1 MDQEDLVGIDIPG
14 TPGDDEEG
22 GSGMD
27 IAAEAATSASSPGAT
42 RQRETHAGVEPE
54 EGDEEPGSLTGEEDP
69 VRRRAGPLT
78 AEKASYNRARPGK
91 RERAQLREQEQRKGS
106 KSKGKGPKGKPK
118 GRGKAKGKT
127 DYWRG
132 WSWWQDYEDDWRG
145 RPWHR
150 EAPEQLEAPGEETR
164 QEDQIEPGANQA
176 LPEAKGVK
184 EEIPEEHPTP
194 SLEVD
199 WSEPITIRAVATSK
213 RYPSLVMRLPAV
225 EVKETSGRL
234 STRACP
240 MVGTGKAPSKEP
252 RFVIVAPTDHKKA
265 WKFGSAKAHGLE
277 PCFAFHASFLPH
289 HRLSRGCATVKIKP
303 TEREEAVPHSMDWS
317 RSSSATGE
325 MTQRSHGRPLLGQ
338 WECPDSRKSGICQLT
353 ISAEGGSK
361 AATSG
366 KS

>member
-1 MDQEDLVGIDIPG
+1 
-14 TPGDDEEG
+14 
-22 GSGMD
+22 
-27 IAAEAATSASSPGAT
+27 
-42 RQRETHAGVEPE
+42 
-54 EGDEEPGSLTGEEDP
+54 
-69 VRRRAGPLT
+69 
-78 AEKASYNRARPGK
+78 
-91 RERAQLREQEQRKGS
+91 
-106 KSKGKGPKGKPK
+106 
-118 GRGKAKGKT
+118 
-127 DYWRG
+127 
-132 WSWWQDYEDDWRG
+132 
-145 RPWHR
+145 
-150 EAPEQLEAPGEETR
+150 
-164 QEDQIEPGANQA
+164 
-176 LPEAKGVK
+176 
-184 EEIPEEHPTP
+184 
-194 SLEVD
+194 
-199 WSEPITIRAVATSK
+199 
-213 RYPSLVMRLPAV
+213 MRLPAV

-303 TEREEAVPHSMDWS
+303 TEREEAVPHSMEVLESELLGHWRDDPALAWASLVGTVGMSRFTNSCLTTGLAGDVLRSRSSPLRERRLCRTPWRSWS

>member
-1 MDQEDLVGIDIPG
+1 M
-14 TPGDDEEG
+14 
-22 GSGMD
+22 
-27 IAAEAATSASSPGAT
+27 A
-42 RQRETHAGVEPE
+42 PE
-54 EGDEEPGSLTGEEDP
+54 
-69 VRRRAGPLT
+69 R
-78 AEKASYNRARPGK
+78 
-91 RERAQLREQEQRKGS
+91 
-106 KSKGKGPKGKPK
+106 
-118 GRGKAKGKT
+118 
-127 DYWRG
+127 
-132 WSWWQDYEDDWRG
+132 
-145 RPWHR
+145 
-150 EAPEQLEAPGEETR
+150 APEQLEAPGEETR
-164 QEDQIEPGANQA
+164 QEDQIKPGANQA

-213 RYPSLVMRLPAV
+213 RYPSLVMRLLAEVMV

-234 STRACP
+234 SMWACP

-252 RFVIVAPTDHKKA
+252 RFVAPTDHKKA

-303 TEREEAVPHSMDWS
+303 TEREEAVCRTPWRSWS

-338 WECPDSRKSGICQLT
+338 WECPASRKSGFV
-353 ISAEGGSK
+353 S
-361 AATSG
+361 
-366 KS
+366 